1 MDFVGRSLALSVNGL
16 ADVATQLSVGVA
28 EISAIVSV
36 ETQGAGFLPDRRP
49 KILFERHIFSR
60 LTAGQYDA
68 SNPGVSSPT
77 PGGYGNG
84 GAYQYD
90 RLAEAIGLNRSAA
103 LQSASWGIGQV
114 MGENY
119 AVAGFADIE
128 TMVTAMSL
136 SEDAQLAALGGF
148 VAGNGLAKH
157 LAVHDWAGFAR
168 GYNGPDYAT
177 NRYDIQ
183 LNGYYQK
190 YVVGATPDLEVRA
203 AQVYLTYRGFDP
215 HGIDG
220 IPGPA
225 TRSAL
230 VAFQNS
236 IGASPTG
243 VFDNAT
249 MQALL
254 PP

>member
-16 ADVATQLSVGVA
+16 AEVATQLSVGVA
-28 EISAIVSV
+28 EISAIISV
-36 ETQGAGFLPDRRP
+36 ETYGAGFLPDRRP

-60 LTAGQYDA
+60 LTAGQYDT
-68 SNPGVSSPT
+68 SNPEVSSPT
-77 PGGYGNG
+77 QGGYGDG
-84 GAYQYD
+84 GAHQYD

-114 MGENY
+114 MGENH
-119 AVAGFADIE
+119 AVAGFADVE

-148 VAGNGLAKH
+148 IARNGLAKP

-190 YVVGATPDLEVRA
+190 YVVGATPDLEIRA
-203 AQVYLTYRGFDP
+203 AQLYLVFRGLDP

-230 VAFQNS
+230 IAFQNS
-236 IGASPTG
+236 VGALPTG
-243 VFDNAT
+243 VLDNAT